1 MSSTNQARFS
11 LRLLA
16 PLLALSCCLPAAP
29 ALAEEEARTD
39 PVHVAVV
46 GRRDDPV
53 ARAMF
58 AAALRLPEAHK
69 LVEWWDR
76 REGPAPRGED
86 IYPELDHAAAFLC
99 ANGACS
105 SPIKSEAALLARLAK
120 VK

>member
-1 MSSTNQARFS
+1 
-11 LRLLA
+11 
-16 PLLALSCCLPAAP
+16 
-29 ALAEEEARTD
+29 
-39 PVHVAVV
+39 VHIVIV
-46 GRRDDPV
+46 GRRDDPE
-53 ARAMF
+53 AGAMF
-58 AAALRLPEAHK
+58 AAAIRWPESHM

-105 SPIKSEAALLARLAK
+105 SPIPTAAALMTRLAK